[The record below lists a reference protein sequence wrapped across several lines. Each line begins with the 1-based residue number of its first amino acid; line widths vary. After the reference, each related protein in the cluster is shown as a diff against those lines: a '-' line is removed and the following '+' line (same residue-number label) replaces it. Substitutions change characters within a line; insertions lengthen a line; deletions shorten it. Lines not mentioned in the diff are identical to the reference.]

1 HTLPKCTPFPYTTLF
16 RSIELANREEGNLTQ
31 IQEPEEELEV
41 YVPEESDIIYKSG
54 TITNRDAL
62 ETFIETA
69 GENGDDNESN
79 IRVVKDEGENG
90 VILYDLQS
98 RYDEHADQRWIDVHP
113 YLDYFN
119 TASQEIQEVF
129 NNAPQQCSSMS
140 KEYEF
145 YMMRECRTHWEF
157 PLIPVID
164 DGLKK

>member
-79 IRVVKDEGENG
+79 IRVVKEDRKSTRLN
-90 VILYDLQS
+90 
-98 RYDEHADQRWIDVHP
+98 
-113 YLDYFN
+113 
-119 TASQEIQEVF
+119 
-129 NNAPQQCSSMS
+129 SSHVS
-140 KEYEF
+140 ISY
-145 YMMRECRTHWEF
+145 
-157 PLIPVID
+157 
-164 DGLKK
+164 